1 MTNPNCYFLEL
12 VRKFVKA
19 NIVKH
24 LRATSY
30 GDDQRRNKM
39 MLATD
44 YGHKIVKSQ
53 ILCCPYSNPTPKEI
67 SDFL

>member
-1 MTNPNCYFLEL
+1 MKIPKCYFLEL
-12 VRKFVKA
+12 TRKFVKA
-19 NIVKH
+19 NSVKH

-44 YGHKIVKSQ
+44 YGHTNAQSQ
-53 ILCCPYSNPTPKEI
+53 ILCSPNSNFTPK
-67 SDFL
+67 